1 MGSLAF
7 ELGRKIRLP
16 EEEISGV
23 DSYSSVHGR
32 ARAGRILSLVVVLGA
47 VFAVMAIGAVAP
59 PQGRLVVTTSLL
71 AAGTL
76 AGILTSRPGRP
87 AKNVELGSSVF
98 LLISLLAM
106 GVAAW

>member
-1 MGSLAF
+1 VASLAF

-16 EEEISGV
+16 EEEIAGV

-32 ARAGRILSLVVVLGA
+32 GRAGMILSGVILAGTGLSAAAIWTLSPSTGRAIVTASLLVVGA
-47 VFAVMAIGAVAP
+47 VV
-59 PQGRLVVTTSLL
+59 
-71 AAGTL
+71 
-76 AGILTSRPGRP
+76 GIVESRPGRP
-87 AKNVELGSSVF
+87 AKKVELGGSVF